1 MNILVFDIETVP
13 DVDSARRMLGLKDL
27 SDAEVAQIMFSRR
40 REETDGQ
47 SDFLRHYMHR
57 IVAISSVLRR
67 DDRLSVWSLGSEES
81 GERELIERFFD
92 GIERF
97 SPTLVSWNGGQFDLP
112 VLHYRALYHGVA
124 AGRYWESGD
133 DDRSFRYNNYLN
145 RYHDRHTDLMDV
157 LAAYNVRAAAPL
169 TEIATLLGFPGKL
182 GMDGSDV
189 WNRFLSGDVKAI
201 RDYCETDVLN
211 TYLVY
216 LRFEL
221 MRNRLTMDAYEAE
234 CGQLRA
240 YLAAEDKAH
249 FQEFLTAWSQTSAKL
264 GPDIGLDAAH

>member
-1 MNILVFDIETVP
+1 MNVLVFDIETIP
-13 DVDSARRMLGLKDL
+13 DVASARRMLSLKDL
-27 SDAEVAQIMFSRR
+27 DDAEVAQVMFSRR

-57 IVAISSVLRR
+57 VVAISSVLRR
-67 DDRLSVWSLGSEES
+67 DERLSVWSLGSEES
-81 GERELIERFFD
+81 GECELLERFFD

-112 VLHYRALYHGVA
+112 VLHYRALHHGVA
-124 AGRYWESGD
+124 AGRYWETGD

-182 GMDGSDV
+182 GMDGGDV
-189 WNRFLSGDVKAI
+189 WGRYLAGEIKAI

-221 MRNRLTMDAYEAE
+221 MRQRLTADAYAAE
-234 CGQLRA
+234 CDRLRA

-249 FQEFLTAWSQTSAKL
+249 FREFLSAWSQTSVKL
-264 GPDIGLDAAH
+264 DSESGRDADH